1 MQMPST
7 PCGGRGHRMQ
17 LYVFLSTD
25 ERERERE
32 SERIHHAILCIDP
45 AGFHQPW
52 TIKRVLV
59 WMQGNHVVHD
69 AMTLLAVLSRLFVLA
84 LALVLLG
91 GGSRPWTSTNDT
103 DINRISRFAN

>member
-1 MQMPST
+1 MVEGT
-7 PCGGRGHRMQ
+7 IECNYTYIYR
-17 LYVFLSTD
+17 
-25 ERERERE
+25 RERERE

-52 TIKRVLV
+52 TIKRFLV

-91 GGSRPWTSTNDT
+91 GGSRPWTSTNDI
-103 DINRISRFAN
+103 DINRISKFAN